1 MDPEPQA
8 GALSAVFVA
17 HRAQL
22 LRVATRFLG
31 APELADDI
39 VHEAFIRTLG
49 MARGGARQPLAYAC
63 QVVRNLAID
72 HCRLTAREARL
83 FAADGDTPAEHAG
96 AGTPECIAAAR
107 QHLSRVTG
115 ALDMLPER
123 TRHAFE
129 LHRLDGL
136 SQRDVGLR
144 LGVSAT
150 TVNFWCATRTHP
162 AGRRSASRE
171 AAPRQRSPYQRYF
184 NAPRTERPRP
194 M

>member
-22 LRVATRFLG
+22 LREATRFLG

-49 MARGGARQPLAYAC
+49 KAGGGARQPLAYAR

-144 LGVSAT
+144 LGISAT
-150 TVNFWCATRTHP
+150 TVNFLVRDAHASCRT
-162 AGRRSASRE
+162 ALGLA
-171 AAPRQRSPYQRYF
+171 
-184 NAPRTERPRP
+184 
-194 M
+194 